1 MEKKRMNRKLRAL
14 MSLAAVT
21 LALVWCI
28 PSVGQVI
35 RGSISGTVTDPS
47 GAVVSG
53 AQVKAK
59 NVETGSVFTT
69 TSDSSGLF
77 RLNLLQVG
85 NYTVEITAQGFK
97 TASQSS
103 VIVAAGRDSG
113 LGSVHLTVGEAS
125 TTVEV
130 NAEAPLIEATQS
142 QVTNT
147 FSGTALTGFAG
158 TQENEGL
165 DQMALFIPGVSNSRS
180 DNFSNTNGTGFT
192 VNGLR
197 GRNNDQEIDGQ
208 NNNDNSV
215 GGPGLFLSN
224 PEFVS
229 QYVVV
234 TNQFGPEYG
243 RNAGSVV
250 NIITKSGTNA
260 WHGSI
265 FGNENSNFLNALNNS
280 QRRFVKQS
288 DGVTPISGPPRLNDE
303 NTGFQVGGP
312 WIKNKLFFFG
322 GFQNE
327 LISQNN
333 VFTGGTLVPTPAG
346 LATLNACYPASQ
358 SLAAYNNF
366 GPFSISAGSPQ
377 AISLQNRNLGGPG
390 TGIAACPGVQFGTV
404 QRTLPGPFHEFDFI
418 TKLDYQLGGDSIS
431 GRYIFNRNNSFN
443 ATGTGSTGYI
453 GNVPDLNQQ
462 TYLAWTHNFTA
473 HMVNEARV
481 SFGRL
486 NVEFGGNNFGNT
498 IANAGQIDQA
508 VTNISFN
515 STFSGWGPATNLPQ
529 ARIVNTWQAQDNWNY
544 VLGKHQLKAGI
555 NWTYQ
560 RSPNIFLPNLNG
572 QYRFTNFN
580 SFIAN
585 QPNRVTIANGPSSL
599 DFREYDTFLYV
610 GDDWKVSQAL
620 TLNLG
625 LTWSDFG
632 QPANLFNDITTKR
645 ESAPGG
651 FWNPALPLGVRT
663 FPKTDTYMKAFGPS
677 IGFAYS
683 PQWGG
688 WLTGN
693 GKTVLRGGYRIA
705 YDPAFYNIYLNIST
719 SAPFVFLQT
728 FSPAQSATLGLP
740 AVPTGP
746 NVRASLAP
754 FITKGVFDPR
764 TQAQTSIPQGFQ
776 PDRVQSYTLGIE
788 REITKNSAFE
798 ARYVGNHADNLFQS
812 INANPFIRDL
822 AAKFPQFTTGLTPCA
837 ATQQTPPVGTPPPP
851 FVGSDLGRVN
861 CGTGVVRSRTNTGFS
876 DYNGLQVEYRANN
889 IFKQLT
895 LRTGYTWS
903 KTTDNA
909 SEIFSTGTAGN
920 SVAISQNPLDFSKA
934 EHGTSGLDFPQRWT
948 ISLQEEVPF
957 FREQHGLI
965 GHLLGGWKFSATY
978 QLGSGQPFTPVQVG
992 EASAT
997 DGPAGTSVGG
1007 NFYDSTFF
1015 GNFFNEPARPFAGN
1029 PNAPLT
1035 SVGIFCGDA
1044 RSLFQ
1049 TATFT
1054 VNCNAPGVGGTNA
1067 LVSLNAINQST
1078 GASANLL
1085 PVSPLQVRFI
1095 ENTGIAQ
1102 QLFGTPFGNVARNT
1116 VRDAITNLVNFSVA
1130 KRFKFTERTSF
1141 EIHMTALNALN
1152 HFNFASVD
1160 PALIDAGNSSS
1171 GNGFGDPSVT
1181 GANGRRVILGGV
1193 FRF

>member
-1 MEKKRMNRKLRAL
+1 
-14 MSLAAVT
+14 MSLIAVT

-59 NVETGSVFTT
+59 NTETGSVFTT

-85 NYTVEITAQGFK
+85 TYTVEITAQGFK
-97 TASQSS
+97 TASQSN
-103 VIVAAGRDSG
+103 VVVAAGSDRG

-130 NAEAPLIEATQS
+130 NAEAPLIEATQA

-147 FSGTALTGFAG
+147 FSGTALGTFSG

-165 DQMALFIPGVSNSRS
+165 DQMALFIPGVSSTRS
-180 DNFSNTNGTGFT
+180 DGFSNTNGAGFT

-197 GRNNDQEIDGQ
+197 GRNNDQQIDGQ

-224 PEFVS
+224 PEFVQ

-250 NIITKSGTNA
+250 NIITKTGTNA

-265 FGNENSNFLNALNNS
+265 FGNENSNFLNALSNS
-280 QRRFVKQS
+280 QRRFGTKP
-288 DGVTPISGPPRLNDE
+288 DGTPLTGPPRLNDE
-303 NTGFQVGGP
+303 DTGFQVGGP

-322 GFQNE
+322 GFQDE
-327 LISQNN
+327 LISASN

-346 LATLNACYPASQ
+346 LAQLNGCFPASQ
-358 SLAAYNNF
+358 SLAAYNAF

-377 AISLQNRNLGGPG
+377 ALNTTLANQRTVTVGVTS
-390 TGIAACPGVQFGTV
+390 CPNVQFGNV

-418 TKLDYQLGGDSIS
+418 TKLDLQLGSDSIS

-462 TYLAWTHNFTA
+462 EYLAWTHNFTA

-508 VTNISFN
+508 VTNITFN

-572 QYRFTNFN
+572 AYRFTNFN
-580 SFIAN
+580 SFVAN

-610 GDDWKVSQAL
+610 GDDWKISQAL

-625 LTWSDFG
+625 LTWSNFG

-645 ESAPGG
+645 ESNPATA
-651 FWNPALPLGVRT
+651 FWNPALPASVTT
-663 FPKTDTYMKAFGPS
+663 FPKTNSYTKAFGPS
-677 IGFAYS
+677 VGFAYS

-693 GKTVLRGGYRIA
+693 GKTVVRGGYRIA

-719 SAPFVFLQT
+719 SSPFVFLQT
-728 FSPAQSATLGLP
+728 FSAAQSATLPLP
-740 AVPTGP
+740 AVATGP

-754 FITKGVFDPR
+754 FITKGVLDPR
-764 TQAQTSIPQGFQ
+764 TQAQTNIPTNFQ
-776 PDRVQSYTLGIE
+776 PDRVQSYSLGIE
-788 REITKNSAFE
+788 REITKSSAFE
-798 ARYVGNHADNLFQS
+798 VRYVGNHADNLFQS
-812 INANPFIRDL
+812 INGNPIIGPNNVGTPGL
-822 AAKFPQFTTGLTPCA
+822 INKFPNLVPAGLTPCA
-837 ATQQTPPVGTPPPP
+837 ATQQIGPGA
-851 FVGSDLGRVN
+851 GSDIGRVS
-861 CGTGVVRSRTNTGFS
+861 CGEGILRSRTNTGFS
-876 DYNGLQVEYRANN
+876 DYNGLQVEFRANN
-889 IFKQLT
+889 MFKQLT
-895 LRTGYTWS
+895 MRTGYTWS

-909 SEIFSTGTAGN
+909 SEIFSTGSAGN
-920 SVAISQNPLDFSKA
+920 SVAISQNPLNFSQA

-948 ISLQEEVPF
+948 ITFTEQVPF
-957 FREQHGLI
+957 FKEQHGWV
-965 GHLLGGWKFSATY
+965 GHLLGGWALGAGY
-978 QLGSGQPFTPVQVG
+978 QLASGQPFTPLQVG
-992 EASAT
+992 EATAT
-997 DGPAGTSVGG
+997 DGG
-1007 NFYDSTFF
+1007 NFYDSAFY
-1015 GNFFNEPARPFAGN
+1015 GAFFNEPARPFAGN
-1029 PNAPLT
+1029 SNAPVT

-1044 RSLFQ
+1044 HTLF
-1049 TATFT
+1049 
-1054 VNCNAPGVGGTNA
+1054 GVTCGA
-1067 LVSLNAINQST
+1067 LGNNQLISLNQVNI
-1078 GASANLL
+1078 SANANHGIPGP
-1085 PVSPLQVRFI
+1085 PVAVTSNDVRFI
-1095 ENTGIAQ
+1095 VNTGIAQ
-1102 QLFGTPFGNVARNT
+1102 QMFGTPFGNVARNT
-1116 VRDAITNLVNFSVA
+1116 VRDAITNLVNLSVY
-1130 KRFKFTERTSF
+1130 KRFKMTEHTAF
-1141 EIHMTALNALN
+1141 EVHMTALNALN

-1160 PALIDAGNSSS
+1160 PALIDAGNTGN
-1171 GNGFGDPSVT
+1171 GNGFGDPSLT
-1181 GANGRRVILGGV
+1181 GANGRRLIIGGK
-1193 FRF
+1193 FTF

>member
-14 MSLAAVT
+14 MSLVAVT

-47 GAVVSG
+47 GAVVSN

-85 NYTVEITAQGFK
+85 TYTVEITAQGFK
-97 TASQSS
+97 TASQRD

-147 FSGTALTGFAG
+147 FSGTTLSTFAG

-180 DNFSNTNGTGFT
+180 DNFSNTNGVGFT

-265 FGNENSNFLNALNNS
+265 FGNENSNFLNALSNS
-280 QRRFVKQS
+280 QRRFGFKP
-288 DGVTPISGPPRLNDE
+288 DGVTPISGPPRFNDE
-303 NTGFQVGGP
+303 NTGFQIGGP

-322 GFQNE
+322 GFQDE
-327 LISQNN
+327 LVSANN

-346 LATLNACYPASQ
+346 LAQLNGCFPASQ
-358 SLAAYNNF
+358 SLAAYNSF
-366 GPFSISAGSPQ
+366 GPFSISAGSPT
-377 AISLQNRNLGGPG
+377 AINVTPANIRTVGTCGP
-390 TGIAACPGVQFGTV
+390 VQFGNV
-404 QRTLPGPFHEFDFI
+404 QRTLPGNAHEFDFI
-418 TKLDYQLGGDSIS
+418 TKLDLQLGSDSIS

-443 ATGTGSTGYI
+443 AVGTGSTGYI

-462 TYLAWTHNFTA
+462 EYLAWTHNFTA

-498 IANAGQIDQA
+498 IANAGQLDQA
-508 VTNISFN
+508 VTNVSFN
-515 STFSGWGPATNLPQ
+515 NTFSGWGPATNLPQ

-572 QYRFTNFN
+572 AYRFSCFGGDAGPITDTCNKSNFVN
-580 SFIAN
+580 N
-585 QPNRVTIANGPSSL
+585 TPNRVTIANGPSSL

-610 GDDWKVSQAL
+610 GDDWKISQAL

-625 LTWSDFG
+625 LTWSNFG
-632 QPANLFNDITTKR
+632 QPANLFNSITSAR
-645 ESAPGG
+645 ENNAATA
-651 FWNPALPLGVRT
+651 FWNPALPIGVRT
-663 FPKTDTYMKAFGPS
+663 FPKTDSYTKAFGPS
-677 IGFAYS
+677 VGFAYS

-693 GKTVLRGGYRIA
+693 GKTVVRGGYRIA

-728 FSPAQSATLGLP
+728 FSAAQSATLPLP
-740 AVPTGP
+740 AVATGP

-754 FITKGVFDPR
+754 FITKGVLDPR
-764 TQAQTSIPQGFQ
+764 TQAQTDIPTNFQ

-798 ARYVGNHADNLFQS
+798 IRYVGNHADNLFQS
-812 INANPFIRDL
+812 INQNPFIATL

-837 ATQQTPPVGTPPPP
+837 ATQEVGLGAGTD
-851 FVGSDLGRVN
+851 VGRVN
-861 CGTGVVRSRTNTGFS
+861 CGTGAVRARTNTGFS
-876 DYNGLQVEYRANN
+876 DYNGLQMEFRANN
-889 IFKQLT
+889 MFKQLT
-895 LRTGYTWS
+895 MRTGFTWS

-920 SVAISQNPLDFSKA
+920 TVAISQNPLDFSKS
-934 EHGTSGLDFPQRWT
+934 EHGTSGLDFPKRWT
-948 ISLQEEVPF
+948 VTFTEQIPF
-957 FREQHGLI
+957 FREQHGLV
-965 GHLLGGWKFSATY
+965 GHLLGGW
-978 QLGSGQPFTPVQVG
+978 
-992 EASAT
+992 ASA
-997 DGPAGTSVGG
+997 PAISLAPASLSPLRRSSKRPSRAGTSMI
-1007 NFYDSTFF
+1007 
-1015 GNFFNEPARPFAGN
+1015 RPSRT
-1029 PNAPLT
+1029 P
-1035 SVGIFCGDA
+1035 
-1044 RSLFQ
+1044 SL
-1049 TATFT
+1049 AK
-1054 VNCNAPGVGGTNA
+1054 
-1067 LVSLNAINQST
+1067 NQRDPSWEVT
-1078 GASANLL
+1078 PRLL
-1085 PVSPLQVRFI
+1085 PKSAYSQAMRAACL
-1095 ENTGIAQ
+1095 
-1102 QLFGTPFGNVARNT
+1102 
-1116 VRDAITNLVNFSVA
+1116 
-1130 KRFKFTERTSF
+1130 
-1141 EIHMTALNALN
+1141 
-1152 HFNFASVD
+1152 ASV
-1160 PALIDAGNSSS
+1160 
-1171 GNGFGDPSVT
+1171 VQ
-1181 GANGRRVILGGV
+1181 GRRTKMELWLL
-1193 FRF
+1193 RLPC

>member
-1 MEKKRMNRKLRAL
+1 MNRKLRAL

-28 PSVGQVI
+28 PSTGQVI
-35 RGSISGTVTDPS
+35 RGSISGTVVDPS

-59 NVETGSVFTT
+59 NVETNIPFTT
-69 TSDSSGLF
+69 TSDGSGLF
-77 RLNLLQVG
+77 RLNLLPIG
-85 NYTVEITAQGFK
+85 TYTVEITAQGFK
-97 TASQSS
+97 TASQSG
-103 VIVAAGRDSG
+103 VVVAAGSDRG
-113 LGSVHLTVGEAS
+113 LGSVHLTVGEA
-125 TTVEV
+125 TATVEV

-147 FSGTALTGFAG
+147 FSGTALNTFSG

-165 DQMALFIPGVSNSRS
+165 DQMALFIPGVSSTRS
-180 DNFSNTNGTGFT
+180 DNFSNTNGAGFT

-197 GRNNDQEIDGQ
+197 GRNNDQQIDGQ

-250 NIITKSGTNA
+250 NIITKSGGNV

-265 FGNENSNFLNALNNS
+265 FGNENSNFLNALSNT
-280 QRRFVKQS
+280 QRRFGQKP
-288 DGVTPISGPPRLNDE
+288 DGTPLTGPPRFNDE
-303 NTGFQVGGP
+303 NTGFQVNGP

-322 GFQNE
+322 AFQDE
-327 LISQNN
+327 LISANN

-346 LATLNACYPASQ
+346 LTQLNGCFPGSQ

-366 GPFSISAGSPQ
+366 GPFSISAGNPI
-377 AISLQNRNLGGPG
+377 AINTRNVTVG
-390 TGIAACPGVQFGTV
+390 ACTNVPFGNV

-418 TKLDYQLGGDSIS
+418 TKLDLTLGSDSIS
-431 GRYIFNRNNSFN
+431 GRYIFNRNNNFN
-443 ATGTGSTGYI
+443 AVGTGSTGYI

-486 NVEFGGNNFGNT
+486 NAEFGGNNFGNT
-498 IANAGQIDQA
+498 IANAGQLDQA

-572 QYRFTNFN
+572 QYRFTNFLQFVQN
-580 SFIAN
+580 T
-585 QPNRVTIANGPSSL
+585 PNRVTIANGPSSL

-610 GDDWKVSQAL
+610 GDDWKISQAL

-625 LTWSDFG
+625 LTWSYFG
-632 QPANLFNDITTKR
+632 QPANLFNDITTQR
-645 ESAPGG
+645 ESNPATA
-651 FWNPALPLGVRT
+651 FWNPALPLSVNT
-663 FPKTDTYMKAFGPS
+663 FHKTDSYTKAFGPS

-693 GKTVLRGGYRIA
+693 GKTVFRGGYRIA

-728 FSPAQSATLGLP
+728 FSGAAAASKPLP
-740 AVPTGP
+740 AVATGP

-764 TQAQTSIPQGFQ
+764 TFAQTTIPTGFQ
-776 PDRVQSYTLGIE
+776 PDRVQSFSFGFE
-788 REITKNSAFE
+788 REITRNAAFE

-812 INANPFIRDL
+812 INANPFNSKL
-822 AAKFPQFTTGLTPCA
+822 ATDFPQFTTGLTPCPT
-837 ATQQTPPVGTPPPP
+837 TQQIGPGA
-851 FVGSDLGRVN
+851 GSDVGRVN
-861 CGTGVVRSRTNTGFS
+861 CGLGAVRSRTNTGYS
-876 DYNGLQVEYRANN
+876 DYNGLQLEFRAANL
-889 IFKQLT
+889 FKQLT
-895 LRTGYTWS
+895 MRTGYTWS

-920 SVAISQNPLDFSKA
+920 TVAISQNPLNFSKA

-948 ISLQEEVPF
+948 ITFTEQIPF
-957 FREQHGLI
+957 FKEQHGVV
-965 GHLLGGWKFSATY
+965 GHLLGGWAIGAGY
-978 QLGSGQPFTPVQVG
+978 QLGSGQPYTPQQIV
-992 EASAT
+992 EAT
-997 DGPAGTSVGG
+997 LTGG
-1007 NFYDSTFF
+1007 NYYDSAFFNAFF
-1015 GNFFNEPARPFAGN
+1015 GAEPTRPFLGSS
-1029 PNAPLT
+1029 NAPVT

-1044 RSLFQ
+1044 AALLSAVNF
-1049 TATFT
+1049 TF
-1054 VNCNAPGVGGTNA
+1054 NCAGVGGNNQ

-1078 GASANLL
+1078 GTSANLV
-1085 PVSPLQVRFI
+1085 PVTNQQVRFI

-1102 QLFGTPFGNVARNT
+1102 KMFGTPFGNVARNT
-1116 VRDAITNLVNFSVA
+1116 VRDAITNFANVSVY
-1130 KRFKFTERTSF
+1130 KRFKMTEHTAF
-1141 EIHMTALNALN
+1141 EIHATAINALN
-1152 HFNFASVD
+1152 HFNFGSVD
-1160 PALIDAGNSSS
+1160 PTLLDAGNSSS
-1171 GNGFGDPSVT
+1171 GNGFGDPSLT
-1181 GANGRRVILGGV
+1181 GANGRRLILGGK
-1193 FRF
+1193 FTF